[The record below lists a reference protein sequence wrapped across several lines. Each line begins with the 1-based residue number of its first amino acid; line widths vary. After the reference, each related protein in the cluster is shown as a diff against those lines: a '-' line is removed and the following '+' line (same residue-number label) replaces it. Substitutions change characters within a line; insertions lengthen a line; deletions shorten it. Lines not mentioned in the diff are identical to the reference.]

1 LHCSLKVA
9 FQNPSPSKVIENF
22 SFTCLRTNHS
32 ILLHLLIEVMTS
44 TTDKLTQGS
53 RIARNSVLNLLGYGT
68 PLVVAIFA
76 IPLLIRGLG
85 TDRFG
90 VLAMAWVFIG
100 YLSLFDLGL
109 SRALTK
115 LVAEKLGVGKVGEI
129 PALVW
134 TAIFVMFFLGLGIA
148 VAVSLLLPWLI
159 RDILNIPQALYTETL
174 KAFYLLAIFVPIVI
188 ISVGFRGIL
197 DAHQR
202 FDLTNAVRI
211 PLGIYSFIAPLL
223 VLPFSRSLF
232 SVVGILVAGR
242 LIACLV
248 QLLLCLHVVPSLSK
262 GIVLQRTMMGPL
274 IRFGSWMTV
283 TNIVSPL
290 MLYLDRF
297 FIGALISVVAVA
309 YYATPQEVVTKL
321 LLISGSVMGVL
332 FPAFSTSFVQD
343 HSRTKL
349 LFGRGVKFIF
359 LILFPITLFIV
370 TMAHDGLGFWLG
382 DEFAQNST
390 KVLQW
395 ITVGVFIHSLGQVP
409 YALIQG
415 VGRPDLTAKLHLIE
429 LPFYV
434 ICLWWIIVSNGI
446 VGAAVAW
453 VLRIAVDTLFMFV
466 MAQRLLQIREGIMWR
481 RLLLMG
487 FVFLTLTLATMLTDL
502 AMKLLFLLLMLFI
515 YVPTIWFLI
524 LAQEERALIVNRF
537 RTIRV

>member
-1 LHCSLKVA
+1 
-9 FQNPSPSKVIENF
+9 
-22 SFTCLRTNHS
+22 
-32 ILLHLLIEVMTS
+32 MTS
-44 TTDKLTQGS
+44 TTDKLTRGS
-53 RIARNSVLNLLGYGT
+53 RLARNSVLNLLGYCT

-90 VLAMAWVFIG
+90 VLALAWVLIG

-115 LVAEKLGVGKVGEI
+115 LVAEKLGVGQEQEI

-134 TAIFVMFFLGLGIA
+134 TALFVMFFLGLG
-148 VAVSLLLPWLI
+148 VTVVVSLLLPWLV
-159 RDILNIPQALYTETL
+159 RDILNIPQELYTETL
-174 KAFYLLAIFVPIVI
+174 TAFYLLAIFVPIVI

-232 SVVGILVAGR
+232 PVVGILVAGR

-248 QLLLCLHVVPSLSK
+248 QLLLCFHVVPSLRK
-262 GIVLQRTMMGPL
+262 DIVLRRTMVGPL

-290 MLYLDRF
+290 MVYLDRF
-297 FIGALISVVAVA
+297 FIGALISVAAVA
-309 YYATPQEVVTKL
+309 YYATPHEVVTKL

-332 FPAFSTSFVQD
+332 FPAFSTSFAQD

-349 LFGRGVKFIF
+349 LFGRGVKCIF
-359 LILFPITLFIV
+359 LILFPITLLIV
-370 TMAHDGLGFWLG
+370 TMAHDGLRFWLG

-395 ITVGVFIHSLGQVP
+395 IAVGVFIHSLGQVP

-429 LPFYV
+429 LPFYL
-434 ICLWWIIVSNGI
+434 ICLWWIIGINGI
-446 VGAAVAW
+446 VGAAIAW

-466 MAQRLLQIREGIMWR
+466 MAQRLLQIREGMMWR
-481 RLLLMG
+481 KLLLMG
-487 FVFLTLTLATMLTDL
+487 FVLLTFVLATVLTGL
-502 AMKLLFLLLMLFI
+502 AVKVLFLLLMLLT

-537 RTIRV
+537 KTIQV

>member
-1 LHCSLKVA
+1 
-9 FQNPSPSKVIENF
+9 
-22 SFTCLRTNHS
+22 
-32 ILLHLLIEVMTS
+32 MTS

-53 RIARNSVLNLLGYGT
+53 RLARNSALNLLGYGT
-68 PLVVAIFA
+68 PLVVAFFA

-90 VLAMAWVFIG
+90 ILAMAWVFIG

-134 TAIFVMFFLGLGIA
+134 TAIFIMFFLGVGIA
-148 VAVSLLLPWLI
+148 VGVSLLLPWLVQ
-159 RDILNIPQALYTETL
+159 DILNIPQVLYAETL

-211 PLGIYSFIAPLL
+211 PLGIYSFGAPLL
-223 VLPFSRSLF
+223 VLPFSQSLF

-248 QLLLCLHVVPSLSK
+248 QLLLCFHVVPSLSK

-274 IRFGSWMTV
+274 IRFGGWMTV

-290 MLYLDRF
+290 MVYSDRF

-309 YYATPQEVVTKL
+309 YYATPHEVVTKL
-321 LLISGSVMGVL
+321 LLISGSLMGVL

-349 LFGRGVKFIF
+349 LFARGVKFIF
-359 LILFPITLFIV
+359 LILFPITLLIV

-382 DEFAQNST
+382 DEFAKNST

-395 ITVGVFIHSLGQVP
+395 ITVGVFMHSLGQVP

-429 LPFYV
+429 LPFYF
-434 ICLWWIIVSNGI
+434 ICLWWIIGSNGI
-446 VGAAVAW
+446 VGAAVVW

-466 MAQRLLQIREGIMWR
+466 IALRLLQIREGIMWR
-481 RLLLMG
+481 KLLFIG
-487 FVFLTLTLATMLTDL
+487 FAFLTLALGAMLTDVVI
-502 AMKLLFLLLMLFI
+502 KLLFLLLMLFI

-524 LAQEERALIVNRF
+524 LVQEERALIVNRF
-537 RTIRV
+537 RTIQV

>member
-1 LHCSLKVA
+1 
-9 FQNPSPSKVIENF
+9 
-22 SFTCLRTNHS
+22 
-32 ILLHLLIEVMTS
+32 M
-44 TTDKLTQGS
+44 DKLTQGS
-53 RIARNSVLNLLGYGT
+53 LLARNTIWNLIGYGV
-68 PLVVAIFA
+68 PLVVALFA
-76 IPLLIRGLG
+76 IPLLIKGLG

-90 VLAMAWVFIG
+90 VLTLAWVFIG

-109 SRALTK
+109 GRALTK

-129 PALVW
+129 PALIW
-134 TAIFVMFFLGLGIA
+134 TAILVMFFLGLGIA
-148 VAVSLLLPWLI
+148 IAVSLVLPWLV

-174 KAFYLLAIFVPIVI
+174 KAFCLLAIFVPIVI

-232 SVVGILVAGR
+232 SVAGILVAGR

-248 QLLLCLHVVPSLSK
+248 QLLLCFHVVPSLSK
-262 GIVLQRTMMGPL
+262 SIVLQRTMIGPL
-274 IRFGSWMTV
+274 IRFGGWMTV
-283 TNIVSPL
+283 TNIISPL
-290 MLYLDRF
+290 MVYLDRF

-309 YYATPQEVVTKL
+309 YYATPHEVVTKL

-370 TMAHDGLGFWLG
+370 TMAHDGLSFWLG

-429 LPFYV
+429 LPFYF
-434 ICLWWIIVSNGI
+434 ICLWWIIGSNGI

-466 MAQRLLQIREGIMWR
+466 MAQRLLQIREWILWR
-481 RLLLMG
+481 KLLLMG

-537 RTIRV
+537 RTIQV